1 MSSRTNGYIDSLD
14 GTANVKLMMG
24 WFLNKTINKYQR
36 QEENI
41 KENPELD
48 TVYLAM
54 EKCLSMLSGYSS
66 VKTRYSMNTQELD
79 VYYSESDG
87 QRMRIP
93 LSQLSDGYKGVISLV
108 ADIAYRMATLNP
120 QLGMDILEK
129 VDGVV
134 LIDEVDCIFIQRGSR
149 KC

>member
-54 EKCLSMLSGYSS
+54 EN
-66 VKTRYSMNTQELD
+66 V
-79 VYYSESDG
+79 
-87 QRMRIP
+87 
-93 LSQLSDGYKGVISLV
+93 LV
-108 ADIAYRMATLNP
+108 CYLAIRL
-120 QLGMDILEK
+120 
-129 VDGVV
+129 
-134 LIDEVDCIFIQRGSR
+134 
-149 KC
+149 